1 MAWVL
6 LVEDDDHLR
15 RCLKTVLEKE
25 LCQVEEAPTLDEA
38 VRQTSKRD
46 FDLIIT
52 DYQLGRS
59 GNGLS
64 LMKHLM
70 DRGSRVP
77 VIVMSGMRTRWL
89 EPAAR
94 NLGACAFLE
103 KPFAIDFFKIK
114 FLQALQGAG
123 EPRGFPGACTM
134 AQS

>member
-1 MAWVL
+1 M
-6 LVEDDDHLR
+6 
-15 RCLKTVLEKE
+15 
-25 LCQVEEAPTLDEA
+25 DEA
-38 VRQTSKRD
+38 VRRSSQRE

-52 DYQLGRS
+52 DYHLGRG

-64 LMKHLM
+64 LMKHLT

-103 KPFAIDFFKIK
+103 KPFAIDLFKNK
-114 FLQALQGAG
+114 FLQALQGNG
-123 EPRGFPGACTM
+123 QRRGFPGAYTM